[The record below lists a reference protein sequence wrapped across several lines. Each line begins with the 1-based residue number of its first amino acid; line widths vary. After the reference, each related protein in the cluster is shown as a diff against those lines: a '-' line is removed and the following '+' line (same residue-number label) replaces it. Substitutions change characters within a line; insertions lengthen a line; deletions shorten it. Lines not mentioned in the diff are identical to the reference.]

1 MEVPIWFLAVAGTVM
16 TCVIGVLGYLLR
28 DAHATMRK
36 EISSLKELL
45 EKQSTAMMDT
55 TLAIAAMK
63 SDLERR
69 LVEERLAHTQQF
81 VDKESSTR
89 DYVTMTN
96 RIDGLHKRV
105 DRLERNSNHD

>member
-1 MEVPIWFLAVAGTVM
+1 MEIPVWFLAFAGTLL
-16 TCVIGVLGYLLR
+16 TCVIAVLGYLLR

-36 EISSLKELL
+36 EIGSLKGML
-45 EKQSTAMMDT
+45 EKQAEAMMST
-55 TLAIAAMK
+55 TLSIAAMK

-105 DRLERNSNHD
+105 DRLERNSTID